1 MAGQEN
7 GVSLSLL
14 DEQIYWIE
22 KAAHEERPK
31 LGTIASLPK
40 TLIACGMIP
49 LHPVLVRGKMH
60 GRAGS
65 PANGR
70 TGADEPRRLS
80 RKMNLRKTIDRTLEN
95 RIAQIHAAAVIKGIN

>member
-14 DEQIYWIE
+14 VEQIYWIG
-22 KAAHEERPK
+22 KAAHEERLK

-49 LHPVLVRGKMH
+49 LHPVLVRGKYTAAPALQPT
-60 GRAGS
+60 AG
-65 PANGR
+65 PVR
-70 TGADEPRRLS
+70 
-80 RKMNLRKTIDRTLEN
+80 MNQGD
-95 RIAQIHAAAVIKGIN
+95 